1 MKTNIIRAAVF
12 SLVFAGFS
20 ASTVAT
26 ITHRDTATKVLAK
39 GGPGTMPTPA
49 CGPWDKSHCGSDE

>member
-12 SLVFAGFS
+12 TLVFAGFS
-20 ASTVAT
+20 ASTVASLAR
-26 ITHRDTATKVLAK
+26 HDAATKVLAK
-39 GGPGTMPTPA
+39 GGPGTCPTPA